1 MTRDELRNAINN
13 ACDIMRREGLTTMN
27 YTEQLSWLLVLWL
40 RQAVETLTKK
50 VEKLVAEQKK
60 PVLSTSTT
68 HAHIVRVQGV
78 KGDEPIIRGKGV
90 TVQTIVVLTQRGLTP
105 KQIVEEYEG
114 ILTLAEVHDA
124 LGCLPR
130 S

>member
-1 MTRDELRNAINN
+1 
-13 ACDIMRREGLTTMN
+13 MN

-60 PVLSTSTT
+60 PVLSTT

-78 KGDEPIIRGKGV
+78 KGGRALHPRKGCH
-90 TVQTIVVLTQRGLTP
+90 RSNHCR
-105 KQIVEEYEG
+105 
-114 ILTLAEVHDA
+114 ADA
-124 LGCLPR
+124 TWPHPR
-130 S
+130 ADC